1 MKYDP
6 AFIEAIKEWVRSERN
21 VFNSFFGAKIEIDGE
36 EKSIKELKLIRAEA
50 EAHLDSFG
58 EEE

>member
-6 AFIEAIKEWVRSERN
+6 AFIEAIKRCIHAN
-21 VFNSFFGAKIEIDGE
+21 VMVWRKMGGAGE
-36 EKSIKELKLIRAEA
+36 EKARKEYSEA

-58 EEE
+58 MEPGKVTELFT